1 MDEFLILL
9 QAKLDEAK
17 SKGLINSD
25 IASLQNR
32 LDKLKLQVELDPNAA
47 HKLANDIGKLINQK
61 ITISNINIDTN
72 QAVKNAQQTGQQ
84 IGNALNQSVS
94 SSINNIKKN
103 ITDTLKGISSLNA
116 NDIIKNLNLNRSSVG
131 NDVVSQV
138 RLLVS
143 EVNNLGRE
151 AAKTNSDNAWE
162 QLISKCTELGKVLDT
177 FGKTRSFPGMEEI
190 KKFADYFNGK
200 TISVGYKS
208 SGLSGTDF
216 STGQLNRDLKDLG
229 VQFSSTK
236 QEAISLDTVW
246 EEMCNTTGRMDLLNI
261 TTAQDQLQTII
272 SELQKAQSIIN
283 GEQGL
288 VPHPNAHSDITKYMT
303 DVERA
308 RDTVVNLQN
317 ELSTLMQNDVQT
329 SNTSADAVVQNE
341 KRKQQAIQKTA
352 KIQEQVT
359 ESKSLIKSGANV
371 ITFENTNN
379 AAREASKHFKEL
391 LQDENAVISV
401 SERFGEL
408 NGLTSF
414 TVNIKRATGEV
425 ESLKYALKEIK
436 DSNGNGTGKFYFA
449 NKGSELN
456 NVNSIKQIQAVEN
469 TFADYTAKLA
479 QFKST
484 NSEILSGL
492 SAPIA
497 DFENKLSGLKNGTS
511 TIDEVI
517 NSFKSLN
524 TEASNITANFSRQL
538 SPIDSAI
545 RNLAKGEETI
555 AGLHAEIK
563 GLNNAPKEINT
574 ELNKCSSLLTKV
586 KQIESENGR
595 TSEWSQAY
603 KEWAN
608 SVDTLKSKLSTL
620 RKEQANTASTQIFK
634 IGDLKNNDIAYMSKV
649 YNTIEKQMSEINKMA
664 NAKGWNIVDVS
675 GVEQADGKI
684 KQLTLTVKDAEGALK
699 RLTMQREKLQGNG
712 KAQFGLMQV
721 GDIKVIETASQAQ
734 EKLAQS
740 AAKANAKLSEQSNK
754 IQLSMET
761 GGYESKVESLIAKT
775 QQWTDANGN
784 ARISTNELSNAFNQ
798 LTTASNNY
806 ANSPTD
812 AHQKALIA
820 SEKELDKQIKTV
832 TNSVRSM
839 NAELAKDSAISS
851 FRNQVSDFM
860 SKNGKTVKSLRFGS
874 ELKDI
879 FAQITQ
885 GSKLSNQELTVL
897 KQRFIDVQNAARRAG
912 KLGKT
917 FFQTLREGMSSFS
930 YWTSSTFLVM
940 KAIQSIKGGLG
951 TVKALD
957 TALVDLKKTTTMT
970 NSELED
976 FYYSSNKVAKQMGV
990 TTEEIINQAAAWA
1003 RLGFSSEAMATKMAK
1018 YSSMFSSI
1026 SPGLDLEH
1034 ATDGL
1039 VSTMK
1044 AYSIGLDNA
1053 DEVVDGIMSKI
1064 NIIGNSKALNNSDIV
1079 DFLTRSSSALASANN
1094 SIEESIAMGEAI
1106 VEITRD
1112 AAGAGQ
1118 VMKTTS
1124 MRIRGYDEEVEA
1136 YTEELENLKG
1146 EIADLTKTA
1155 KTPGGISLFTDETK
1169 ETYKSTYKILEEISG
1184 IWDDLTD
1191 KNQAQLLEVLAGKR
1205 NGQALAA
1212 LISNFKSAQESMDL
1226 MANSAGNAEK
1236 EMSVIMDKQSCP
1248 YVQKCA

>member
-9 QAKLDEAK
+9 QAKLDEAA

-25 IASLQNR
+25 ISSLQDK
-32 LDKLKLQVELDPNAA
+32 LDKLKLQATLDPNAA
-47 HKLANDIGKLINQK
+47 QKLANDIGKLINQK
-61 ITISNINIDTN
+61 IAISNINIDTN
-72 QAVKNAQQTGQQ
+72 QAVRNAKQGGQQ
-84 IGNALNQSVS
+84 IGDALNQSVS
-94 SSINNIKKN
+94 KEVSKSQNAIENFKK
-103 ITDTLKGISSLNA
+103 SLENA
-116 NDIIKNLNLNRSSVG
+116 G
-131 NDVVSQV
+131 
-138 RLLVS
+138 
-143 EVNNLGRE
+143 
-151 AAKTNSDNAWE
+151 
-162 QLISKCTELGKVLDT
+162 
-177 FGKTRSFPGMEEI
+177 
-190 KKFADYFNGK
+190 
-200 TISVGYKS
+200 KS
-208 SGLSGTDF
+208 S
-216 STGQLNRDLKDLG
+216 
-229 VQFSSTK
+229 
-236 QEAISLDTVW
+236 
-246 EEMCNTTGRMDLLNI
+246 
-261 TTAQDQLQTII
+261 
-272 SELQKAQSIIN
+272 SEIQSIIDKVKTLTRQIDSLRFT
-283 GEQGL
+283 E
-288 VPHPNAHSDITKYMT
+288 STKGFMNIDVSGIDEFGNRIKIIQSLIQ
-303 DVERA
+303 DVESKKWNISKT
-308 RDTVVNLQN
+308 DTSII
-317 ELSTLMQNDVQT
+317 ST
-329 SNTSADAVVQNE
+329 
-341 KRKQQAIQKTA
+341 
-352 KIQEQVT
+352 
-359 ESKSLIKSGANV
+359 
-371 ITFENTNN
+371 
-379 AAREASKHFKEL
+379 KEL
-391 LQDENAVISV
+391 DKID
-401 SERFGEL
+401 
-408 NGLTSF
+408 
-414 TVNIKRATGEV
+414 K
-425 ESLKYALKEIK
+425 
-436 DSNGNGTGKFYFA
+436 
-449 NKGSELN
+449 
-456 NVNSIKQIQAVEN
+456 

-497 DFENKLSGLKNGTS
+497 DFENKLSGLKNGTV
-511 TIDEVI
+511 TINEVI

-545 RNLAKGEETI
+545 RNLAKGDETI
-555 AGLHAEIK
+555 ASLRAELK
-563 GLNNAPKEINT
+563 GLNNVPKEINA
-574 ELNKCSSLLTKV
+574 ELNKCSSLLAKV

-595 TSEWSQAY
+595 TAEWSQAY
-603 KEWAN
+603 KEWAG
-608 SVDTLKSKLSTL
+608 SVDTLRAKLTTL

-664 NAKGWNIVDVS
+664 NAKGWNIVDIS

-684 KQLTLTVKDAEGALK
+684 KQLTLTVKDAEGTLK

-712 KAQFGLMQV
+712 KAQLGLMQV
-721 GDIKVIETASQAQ
+721 GDIKIVETASQAQ
-734 EKLAQS
+734 EKLAQN
-740 AAKANAKLSEQSNK
+740 AAKANAKLSEQANK
-754 IQLSMET
+754 IQLSIET
-761 GGYESKVESLIAKT
+761 GGYESKVDALVAKT
-775 QQWTDANGN
+775 QQWTDVNGN
-784 ARISTNELSNAFNQ
+784 ARISTNELSKAFDQ

-806 ANSPTD
+806 ANSPTE

-832 TNSVRSM
+832 TNSVKSM

-851 FRNQVSDFM
+851 FRNQVTDFM
-860 SKNGKTVKSLRFGS
+860 SKNGKTVKSFQFGS

-879 FAQITQ
+879 FAKIQQ
-885 GSKLSNQELTVL
+885 GAKLSNQELAVL
-897 KQRFIDVQNAARRAG
+897 KQRFIDVQNAARQTG

-917 FFQTLREGMSSFS
+917 WFQTLREGMSSFS

-940 KAIQSIKGGLG
+940 KAIQSIKSGLS

-976 FYYSSNKVAKQMGV
+976 FYYDSNKVAKQMGV
-990 TTEEIINQAAAWA
+990 TTEEIINQASAWS

-1018 YSSMFSSI
+1018 YSSMFASI
-1026 SPGLDLEH
+1026 SPGLDLDS

-1044 AYSIGLDNA
+1044 AFSIGLDNA
-1053 DEVVDGIMSKI
+1053 DDVVDGIMSKI

-1124 MRIRGYDEEVEA
+1124 MRIRGYDEELES
-1136 YTEELENLKG
+1136 YTEDLENLKG

-1169 ETYKSTYKILEEISG
+1169 ETYKSTYKILEEIST
-1184 IWDDLTD
+1184 IWNDLTD

-1226 MANSAGNAEK
+1226 MANSAGNAEA
-1236 EMSVIMDKQSCP
+1236 EMSVIMDKQNYP

>member
-9 QAKLDEAK
+9 QAKLDEIK
-17 SKGLINSD
+17 SKENINSD
-25 IASLQNR
+25 IVN
-32 LDKLKLQVELDPNAA
+32 KLQGNLKELEIATKLDPKAA
-47 HKLANDIGKLINQK
+47 QKLADDIGKLLNQK
-61 ITISNINIDTN
+61 ITISNIGLDTKSG
-72 QAVKNAQQTGQQ
+72 AKVGQEYGKQ
-84 IGNALNQSVS
+84 FSQ
-94 SSINNIKKN
+94 
-103 ITDTLKGISSLNA
+103 GISQEMS
-116 NDIIKNLNLNRSSVG
+116 K
-131 NDVVSQV
+131 
-138 RLLVS
+138 S
-143 EVNNLGRE
+143 E
-151 AAKTNSDNAWE
+151 S
-162 QLISKCTELGKVLDT
+162 
-177 FGKTRSFPGMEEI
+177 
-190 KKFADYFNGK
+190 
-200 TISVGYKS
+200 
-208 SGLSGTDF
+208 
-216 STGQLNRDLKDLG
+216 
-229 VQFSSTK
+229 
-236 QEAISLDTVW
+236 
-246 EEMCNTTGRMDLLNI
+246 
-261 TTAQDQLQTII
+261 
-272 SELQKAQSIIN
+272 
-283 GEQGL
+283 
-288 VPHPNAHSDITKYMT
+288 
-303 DVERA
+303 
-308 RDTVVNLQN
+308 
-317 ELSTLMQNDVQT
+317 
-329 SNTSADAVVQNE
+329 
-341 KRKQQAIQKTA
+341 AIQKFTNSLKNA
-352 KIQEQVT
+352 GKSSSEIESIISKVKELVT
-359 ESKSLIKSGANV
+359 QIDSL
-371 ITFENTNN
+371 
-379 AAREASKHFKEL
+379 HFKESTNGVMNIDASGIDKL
-391 LQDENAVISV
+391 GNRIKIAQTLTRDLNTELWNVSHTDTSIISTK
-401 SERFGEL
+401 EL
-408 NGLTSF
+408 DK
-414 TVNIKRATGEV
+414 IDK
-425 ESLKYALKEIK
+425 
-436 DSNGNGTGKFYFA
+436 
-449 NKGSELN
+449 
-456 NVNSIKQIQAVEN
+456 

-492 SAPIA
+492 SVPIS
-497 DFENKLSGLKNGTS
+497 DFENKLSGLKNGTA
-511 TIDEVI
+511 TIDEVV
-517 NSFKSLN
+517 NSFKILN

-555 AGLHAEIK
+555 AGLRAEIK
-563 GLNNAPKEINT
+563 GLSNAPKEINT
-574 ELNKCSSLLTKV
+574 ELNKCSSLLAKV

-595 TSEWSQAY
+595 TSEWSHAY

-608 SVDTLKSKLSTL
+608 SVDTLKAKLTTL
-620 RKEQANTASTQIFK
+620 RTEQSNVASTQIFK

-649 YNTIEKQMSEINKMA
+649 YNTIEKQMTEINKMA
-664 NAKGWNIVDVS
+664 NAKGWNIVDIS
-675 GVEQADGKI
+675 GVEQADGNI
-684 KQLTLTVKDAEGALK
+684 KQLTLTVKDTEGALK

-734 EKLAQS
+734 ERLAQS
-740 AAKANAKLSEQSNK
+740 AAKANAKLSEQANK

-761 GGYESKVESLIAKT
+761 GGYESKVESLIART
-775 QQWTDANGN
+775 RQWTDANGN
-784 ARISTNELSNAFNQ
+784 ARISTTALSTALTNLGNASKALSN
-798 LTTASNNY
+798 NNTVE
-806 ANSPTD
+806 N
-812 AHQKALIA
+812 QKALIA
-820 SEKELDKQIKTV
+820 AEKELDTQIKKV
-832 TNSVRSM
+832 TNDIRTM
-839 NAELAKDSAISS
+839 NADLAKDTAVASLHN
-851 FRNQVSDFM
+851 RVQDFM
-860 SKNGKTVKSLRFGS
+860 SKNGKAVKYFGD
-874 ELKDI
+874 ELKKI
-879 FAQITQ
+879 LNETAQ
-885 GSKLSNQELTVL
+885 GAEVSKTKLAQLEQSFGNIGV
-897 KQRFIDVQNAARRAG
+897 AARNAG

-940 KAIQSIKGGLG
+940 KAIQSVKGGLG

-976 FYYSSNKVAKQMGV
+976 FYYSSNKVGKQMGV
-990 TTEEIINQAAAWA
+990 TTEEIINQAAAWS

-1053 DEVVDGIMSKI
+1053 DDVVDGIMSKI

-1169 ETYKSTYKILEEISG
+1169 ETYKSTYKILEEIST
-1184 IWDDLTD
+1184 IWNDLTD

-1236 EMSVIMDKQSCP
+1236 EMSVIMDSLDFKLNRLSETGTSVAQNLFKRDVMKTVVDGLTSVMNVIDSLTSKLGLFGSIGLGAGLFAGWKNVGMAKL
-1248 YVQKCA
+1248 Y